1 MKLPLK
7 RVRRS
12 IERSFKTSLN
22 SPEVRGLATPAFA
35 FDIMEPNP
43 ASDLANS
50 KKRTTSVRLEN
61 LDRLETVVREF
72 GFKDR
77 SHFFQLCTDA
87 LLRAHGNGQRLDWPP
102 RFVTRE

>member
-1 MKLPLK
+1 M
-7 RVRRS
+7 RRS
-12 IERSFKTSLN
+12 SYAYF
-22 SPEVRGLATPAFA
+22 G

-43 ASDLANS
+43 ASDLGNS

-87 LLRAHGNGQRLDWPP
+87 LLRAHHNDQRLDWPP
-102 RFVTRE
+102 RFVTRD